1 MEIKKKIPPT
11 APFRRVFIC
20 APGGDTLPTKW
31 EKDSGFGVTFPEK
44 TLVRVCPAACQT
56 LWAHIAFCDSTFH
69 GDCEP

>member
-56 LWAHIAFCDSTFH
+56 L
-69 GDCEP
+69 